1 MDESSNYSKL
11 KKLKT
16 DLKKVHSFKTMKNIQ
31 RNLSDLFVSAN
42 SFDFD
47 IFNFCEELGRPHTVP
62 HLLMHLIDNL
72 PNKEDNFGNFNE
84 NKLVL
89 FLNEI

>member
-1 MDESSNYSKL
+1 M
-11 KKLKT
+11 KT
-16 DLKKVHSFKTMKNIQ
+16 IQ
-31 RNLSDLFVSAN
+31 RNFPDLFFSAN

-47 IFNFCEELGRPHTVP
+47 IFNFCEELGRHNALP

-72 PNKEDNFGNFNE
+72 PNKEENFGNFNE